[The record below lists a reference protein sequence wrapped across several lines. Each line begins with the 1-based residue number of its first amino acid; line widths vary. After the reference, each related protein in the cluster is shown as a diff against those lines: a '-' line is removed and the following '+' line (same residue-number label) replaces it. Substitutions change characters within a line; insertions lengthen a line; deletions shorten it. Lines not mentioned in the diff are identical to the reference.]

1 VWALTAGVDLAVGI
15 TNDVAVLGI
24 GRLYRLRDAD
34 RQADGVVRRGVSST
48 ILRSGAGLSV
58 RF

>member
-1 VWALTAGVDLAVGI
+1 VWTLTAGVDLAVVI
-15 TNDVAVLGI
+15 TNYVAVLGI

-48 ILRSGAGLSV
+48 ILRYGAGLSV